1 MPRSTSAVTEG
12 TQPLEDPILD
22 EMTEAMGR
30 YFEGFGFR
38 RHLGRLWMTLYLSL
52 EPMTQRQL
60 QERLGLSAGMVSTLL
75 RELSDWNAVHVR
87 TLPSSRQTWY
97 QAETDLLAYVARI
110 LRRRDMTHVQE
121 LDRSTTRAIDAL
133 EARVRAGGVE
143 EVILATN
150 PTVAGDGTAL
160 HITSLLEGLGVK
172 LTRLARGLPSGG
184 QIEYASKSILT
195 DAITERR
202 DV

>member
-133 EARVRAGGVE
+133 EAR
-143 EVILATN
+143 
-150 PTVAGDGTAL
+150 GTAEATRQARL
-160 HITSLLEGLGVK
+160 LKRIRQLASLYEAMASLVI
-172 LTRLARGLPSGG
+172 RLADGPQGSVRRGIQLVKGLRLS
-184 QIEYASKSILT
+184 A
-195 DAITERR
+195 
-202 DV
+202 